1 MAATYYNEPVE
12 KGGCIYIL
20 TNKNNTTMYVGVTAD
35 LPGRIMEHKERVY
48 PKCFTSR
55 YNLTKLVYYEMFH
68 SIEEAIERE
77 KQLKVGPRRRK
88 LRLINGMNP
97 EWRDLFEDDVKY
109 W

>member
-1 MAATYYNEPVE
+1 ME

-20 TNKNNTTMYVGVTAD
+20 TNKNNTTLYTGVTAD
-35 LPGRIMEHKERVY
+35 LPGRVIEHKERIY

-55 YNLTKLVYYEMFH
+55 YNVTKLIYFEMFH

-77 KQLKVGPRRRK
+77 KQIKGGSRWRK
-88 LRLINGMNP
+88 ERLIALMNP
-97 EWRDLFEDDVKY
+97 EWRDLYDDVKY